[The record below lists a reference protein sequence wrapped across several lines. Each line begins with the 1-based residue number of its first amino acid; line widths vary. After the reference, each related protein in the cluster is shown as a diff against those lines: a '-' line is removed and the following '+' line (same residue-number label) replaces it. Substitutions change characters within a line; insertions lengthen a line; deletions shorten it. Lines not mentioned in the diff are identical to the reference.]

1 MALQNSTLTT
11 GGVGLVFDSSV
22 VPHAFS
28 IGGLSG
34 TNDLPLQ
41 DNAATPNPIDLTVGG
56 TTQNITSTYN
66 GALTVSA
73 ASLTKIGTGTFTLGG
88 NNTYAGP
95 TTVMAG
101 TLRLGAADRIAN
113 ASNLVLSGGTFATGG
128 FNETL
133 GTLGLA
139 TTSTLD
145 LATSA
150 SVLHFADSHA
160 LSSTWSGLLTVANWT
175 NGDHLFVG
183 ASTAGLRSFAAFADH
198 IFGLRA
204 RALISSSGEVS
215 PAGAVVTTLGDF
227 NRDGHVNAADIPSMM
242 QALTD
247 LNAYKTNYFLS
258 TANLTAI
265 GDFDTDGRFTNADMQ
280 GLLSLLASGGGSTT
294 AVPEP
299 STMLLLAIGAA
310 LAASYGWRNTRGGA

>member
-1 MALQNSTLTT
+1 MKGFSGGSAAVAHTWEIGSLAGAGVEKVFAGTIVDGTGSGSSTAATNITKLGDGTLTLAGSNPFRGNVTVSAGTLKLTNSLALQNSTLTT

-66 GALTVSA
+66 GALTGAA
-73 ASLTKIGTGTFTLGG
+73 ASLTKIGTGTLTLGG

-145 LATSA
+145 LATTA

-160 LSSTWSGLLTVANWT
+160 LCIDLVGPVDGGQLDQWRSSVRRRQHRAGSIPRSFRRSRFWASGPARSSPVPEKFHRPGRWLPPWAI
-175 NGDHLFVG
+175 
-183 ASTAGLRSFAAFADH
+183 STAMA
-198 IFGLRA
+198 
-204 RALISSSGEVS
+204 
-215 PAGAVVTTLGDF
+215 T
-227 NRDGHVNAADIPSMM
+227 
-242 QALTD
+242 
-247 LNAYKTNYFLS
+247 
-258 TANLTAI
+258 
-265 GDFDTDGRFTNADMQ
+265 
-280 GLLSLLASGGGSTT
+280 
-294 AVPEP
+294 
-299 STMLLLAIGAA
+299 
-310 LAASYGWRNTRGGA
+310 

>member
-1 MALQNSTLTT
+1 
-11 GGVGLVFDSSV
+11 
-22 VPHAFS
+22 
-28 IGGLSG
+28 
-34 TNDLPLQ
+34 
-41 DNAATPNPIDLTVGG
+41 
-56 TTQNITSTYN
+56 
-66 GALTVSA
+66 
-73 ASLTKIGTGTFTLGG
+73 
-88 NNTYAGP
+88 
-95 TTVMAG
+95 MAG

-113 ASNLVLSGGTFATGG
+113 ASNLVLSGGTFSTGG

-145 LATSA
+145 LGNGA
-150 SVLHFADSHA
+150 SSLHFADSHLLA
-160 LSSTWSGLLTVANWT
+160 PNWAGLLTVANWT

-183 ASTAGLRSFAAFADH
+183 ASTAGLDPSQLSQIAFLG
-198 IFGLRA
+198 FGPG
-204 RALISSSGEVS
+204 ALISTSGEVS
-215 PAGAVVTTLGDF
+215 PSGAVVTTLGDF
-227 NRDGHVNAADIPSMM
+227 NSDGHVNAADIPSMM

-280 GLLSLLASGGGSTT
+280 GLLSLLASGGGSAA

-299 STMLLLAIGAA
+299 GTLSLLAIGAA